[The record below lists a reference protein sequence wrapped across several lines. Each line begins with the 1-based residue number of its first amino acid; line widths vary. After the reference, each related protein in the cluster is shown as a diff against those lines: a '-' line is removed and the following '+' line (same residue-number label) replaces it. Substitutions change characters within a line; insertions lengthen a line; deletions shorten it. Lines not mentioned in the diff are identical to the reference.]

1 MPISWWIRPKV
12 LFLSLFRRRRRQ
24 FDPVDMAYWIPFSNW
39 GIDLR
44 RQHPSWPRIRA
55 FHNLRN
61 HKRINQNG
69 VKSRMINVDKATTI
83 VNMVDSLRTS
93 PGSL

>member
-1 MPISWWIRPKV
+1 MMREPMPISWGVRPKV
-12 LFLSLFRRRRRQ
+12 LWLLSSSLWRQQ

-44 RQHPSWPRIRA
+44 LQLPSWPRIRA

-61 HKRINQNG
+61 NKKIKEENSVN
-69 VKSRMINVDKATTI
+69 SLMINTDI
-83 VNMVDSLRTS
+83 QQ
-93 PGSL
+93 